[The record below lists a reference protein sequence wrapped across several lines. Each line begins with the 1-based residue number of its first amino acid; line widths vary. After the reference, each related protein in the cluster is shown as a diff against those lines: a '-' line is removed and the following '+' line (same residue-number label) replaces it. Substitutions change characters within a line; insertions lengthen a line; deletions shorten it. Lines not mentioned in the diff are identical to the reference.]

1 MTFDPLH
8 MTYMVAIIMHA
19 MQVTGNYVYRKNAV
33 TLNRTTRYN
42 SVY

>member
-1 MTFDPLH
+1 
-8 MTYMVAIIMHA
+8 

>member
-19 MQVTGNYVYRKNAV
+19 GHWE
-33 TLNRTTRYN
+33 LCI
-42 SVY
+42 